1 MTKLQH
7 PSAYISPFITNKL
20 RQYSVEAELLKQL
33 HPAQVSIIQEEKW
46 FRLFVPKA
54 YGGLALSLPAA
65 LQLEEALAWIDGA
78 IGWTVTLCAGAG
90 WFVAFIDPAMAA
102 NIFNHPAACL
112 AGSGKSAAIAKKI
125 EGGYEITGSWSH
137 ASGAAHATIF
147 TGNCQVEENG
157 VPLYEEDGS
166 KMIRSFL
173 FLQNEVTLLKHWNT
187 IGMKAT
193 GSVGFDVNKR
203 VIPSN
208 RLFQIN
214 SSIANLT
221 DPIYQYPFL
230 SFAEAT
236 LAVNS
241 AGMAIH
247 FFDVCAALLKE
258 NNNESINILLNNAV
272 SQLDICRKQFYQIIE
287 HSWELC
293 SEKKELSA
301 ELVKEIRHSSKQLA
315 FTARE
320 LVDSVYPYCGMSA
333 ADPATEINRVWRDL
347 HTASQHNLFIRSF

>member
-1 MTKLQH
+1 
-7 PSAYISPFITNKL
+7 
-20 RQYSVEAELLKQL
+20 
-33 HPAQVSIIQEEKW
+33 
-46 FRLFVPKA
+46 
-54 YGGLALSLPAA
+54 
-65 LQLEEALAWIDGA
+65 
-78 IGWTVTLCAGAG
+78 
-90 WFVAFIDPAMAA
+90 
-102 NIFNHPAACL
+102 
-112 AGSGKSAAIAKKI
+112 
-125 EGGYEITGSWSH
+125 
-137 ASGAAHATIF
+137 
-147 TGNCQVEENG
+147 
-157 VPLYEEDGS
+157 
-166 KMIRSFL
+166 MIRSFL